1 MTPIATRPGPH
12 LVWAFAFSGLDAWAI
27 DRPVDPDA
35 AVERTASSPQP
46 LLWLHLN
53 LADQSTIRWLDA
65 DTDLPAEVRELLVGP
80 DTHARALV
88 ARDCV
93 ACVVHD
99 FEVDFAAGATS
110 RVGALRFALCPGRIL
125 TARHHPLHAADVIRR
140 RIDAGVRPDG
150 AAAALD
156 LIVTS
161 IASVAAKTAAEL
173 AAGVEAAEDALLQD
187 DFEPDAKTLASTRR
201 QAKQLHRQLGG
212 LRAVL
217 ARLEEDEDLP
227 DDLRPAV
234 ERLAQRIASLEGDVR
249 GIEGDVRLL
258 RDELDL
264 QAARRTNANLY
275 VLSIL
280 SALLLPATLVTGFFG
295 MNTSALPFESGS
307 FGTLAAGAVA
317 AGSAFAVYLWL
328 RAKGFLGGG

>member
-1 MTPIATRPGPH
+1 MKDAPGRLGPS
-12 LVWAFAFSGLDAWAI
+12 LIWAFAFAGGHAVPLDGPKAPGL
-27 DRPVDPDA
+27 
-35 AVERTASSPQP
+35 ASAEGEA
-46 LLWLHLN
+46 LVWLHLN
-53 LADQSTIRWLDA
+53 LADQSTIRWIAGDA
-65 DTDLPAEVRELLVGP
+65 ALPEEVRELLLGTE
-80 DTHARALV
+80 THARALV
-88 ARDCV
+88 SGDTV

-110 RVGALRFALCPGRIL
+110 RVGALRFALAPGRVI

-140 RIDAGVRPDG
+140 RIDTGARPMDG
-150 AAAALD
+150 AAALD

-173 AAGVEAAEDALLQD
+173 AAGVEAAEDALLLD
-187 DFEPDAKTLASTRR
+187 DFEPDARQLVTARR
-201 QAKQLHRQLGG
+201 RAKQLHRQLGG

-217 ARLEEDEDLP
+217 TRLEEDEDLP
-227 DDLRPAV
+227 EPLHPAV

-249 GIEGDVRLL
+249 GIEADIRLL

-295 MNTSALPFESGS
+295 MNTSGMPFESGP
-307 FGTLAAGAVA
+307 FGTILAALVAGAA
-317 AGSAFAVYLWL
+317 AFAVYLWL

>member
-1 MTPIATRPGPH
+1 MNASPGRLGPN
-12 LVWAFAFSGLDAWAI
+12 LIWAFAFSDGAAAALDS
-27 DRPVDPDA
+27 PDA
-35 AVERTASSPQP
+35 AKGSPAAEAG
-46 LLWLHLN
+46 LVWLHLN
-53 LADQSTIRWLDA
+53 LADQSTIRWISA
-65 DTDLPAEVRELLVGP
+65 DPDWPEEVRELLVGP
-80 DTHARALV
+80 ETHSRALV
-88 ARDCV
+88 AEATV

-110 RVGALRFALCPGRIL
+110 RVGALRFAIAPGRVV

-140 RIDAGVRPDG
+140 RIDAGARPMDM
-150 AAAALD
+150 AAALD

-173 AAGVEAAEDALLQD
+173 AAGVEAAEDALLLD
-187 DFEPDAKTLASTRR
+187 GFEPDARQLVGARR
-201 QAKQLHRQLGG
+201 RAKQLHRQLGG

-227 DDLRPAV
+227 ESLRPAI
-234 ERLAQRIASLEGDVR
+234 ERLAQRIVSLEGDVR
-249 GIEGDVRLL
+249 GIEADIRLL

-295 MNTSALPFESGS
+295 MNTSGMPFEGGPL
-307 FGTLAAGAVA
+307 GTLLAAFVA